1 MSCIIYHTF
10 LHFAMDLPRWSGV
23 HVIRKGRFLFSVE
36 ESQESFFGLLL
47 YLMGKS
53 ADLSNIHCW
62 LIVLGQ
68 SIVINSFKSTLKKSY
83 VVREPLLIL
92 IEKGWMEVIL
102 IIILWC
108 WISRHY
114 RRGKWYRRY
123 TGLFLGYYVLVDV
136 FMRVWRIRS
145 CGRTH
150 HERCVVSEHY
160 CRPVEAV
167 HGICLPNGNRTFL
180 LHFTRLRLYFS
191 RL

>member
-1 MSCIIYHTF
+1 MKWGTRDQKGTVFIFCWGISGIILWVTSISDGKDCGSKQHSLLADCIRPKYRNKFIQKY
-10 LHFAMDLPRWSGV
+10 
-23 HVIRKGRFLFSVE
+23 I
-36 ESQESFFGLLL
+36 
-47 YLMGKS
+47 
-53 ADLSNIHCW
+53 
-62 LIVLGQ
+62 
-68 SIVINSFKSTLKKSY
+68 KKSY

-167 HGICLPNGNRTFL
+167 HGICLPNGNGTFL
-180 LHFTRLRLYFS
+180 QKTLLFTRLRLYFS